1 MTAVITNLDPAVEA
15 MARIELHPEQHH
27 QAVWAIR
34 QSCGT
39 AYCLAGMICVVSG
52 LELEW
57 YTLGGAE
64 FQLANNVVSSA
75 PDHALRSIPLAALD
89 LLGVDPAPSL
99 DVDGDMAALFASGNT
114 KGDLYRQ
121 LAGMAGVL
129 EEDLREDVA
138 ARVAELAAAASV
150 PT

>member
-39 AYCLAGMICVVSG
+39 AYCLAGWICVVSG
-52 LELEW
+52 RELQW

-75 PDHALRSIPLAALD
+75 PDHALRSIPLAARD

-99 DVDGDMAALFASGNT
+99 DVDEDMAALFASSNT